1 MRLKLMLLS
10 IAVVF
15 GLFSC
20 QKNDEQNF
28 QMDKSVSSHK
38 VIIEEVIQA
47 NSYTYLNV
55 KEGTENYWM
64 AVTKME
70 AKKGETYYY
79 SGGLE
84 MKNFESKDLQRTFD
98 KIYFVQ
104 DISNQPLASG
114 HKMGI
119 GSPHGRKLPAQK
131 NDISVDPIKGGIT
144 IAELY
149 ANRDSYKEK
158 TIKIKGQVTKYN
170 PNIMGKNWVHIQ
182 DGTNDSGNYDL
193 TITTK
198 DVANVG
204 DVVIFEGKITLNKD
218 FSAGYFYEVIMENA
232 KKLNQQKFL

>member
-1 MRLKLMLLS
+1 
-10 IAVVF
+10 
-15 GLFSC
+15 
-20 QKNDEQNF
+20 
-28 QMDKSVSSHK
+28 MDKSVSSHK

-98 KIYFVQ
+98 KIYFIDQ
-104 DISNQPLASG
+104 ISKEPVSTKS
-114 HKMGI
+114 KMPGM
-119 GSPHGRKLPAQK
+119 SPHGRKLSAQK
-131 NDISVDPIKGGIT
+131 NGISIDPVKGGISV
-144 IAELY
+144 AELY
-149 ANRDSYKEK
+149 ANRNSYKGK
-158 TIKIKGQVTKYN
+158 NVKIKGQVTKYN
-170 PNIMGKNWVHIQ
+170 PNIMGRNWIHIQ
-182 DGTNDSGNYDL
+182 DGTEDSGNYDL

-218 FSAGYFYEVIMENA
+218 FSAGYFYKVIMEDA
-232 KKLNQQKFL
+232 KKLNQQKLREYI